1 MGQWEIQV
9 LGDANAGGR
18 WYGSGWMHHD
28 TTSPQINISVT
39 SGYYISSAYY
49 YERHEFDSHWTWWS
63 DHNEGYSG
71 WNTPVSHGDTYV
83 SGGLSCPQWSSSN
96 GKAKWHGGN
105 AETRMFIKVN
115 TSIRWY
121 WVSVNEGGG
130 SVGWGGG
137 NYTHGSGVHMPSSGS
152 RTGYSLSHFTTSAG
166 HHLSRG
172 QHLTITQGLTIYAH
186 WSINQYNYS
195 INLNGGSISDYH
207 GYGTGNYNYGTQIR
221 LASVYRTGWSLS
233 SYKIGNTNLSQGQH
247 YNIPHYNI
255 TLDVNWVINSYNY
268 SINLNGGSISNY
280 HGYGTGNYNYGT
292 QIRLAS
298 VYRTG
303 WSLSSYKI
311 GNTNLSQGQ
320 HYNIP
325 HYNITLDVNWVINK
339 YKFTINHNNDD
350 IAISGDN
357 SITTSYNLNWNTHV
371 NLSSYN
377 GIIQLKKGHTHTG
390 WSTNSFNIPDN
401 DNTVITA
408 LWTINP
414 YSFYINHDNDDIAR
428 SGDNRSL
435 NTEIPSINYNTLI
448 NLSSY
453 NNRVQYKKGHTH
465 TGWSTNSF
473 NMPDNS
479 NKVIT
484 VLWSVNKYNIIL
496 KSDNINSEHYNK
508 IILNKSTS
516 YERDYNSTIDID
528 VPKVIGYN
536 FKEWVPDENN
546 KDEYNIE
553 ASFTNSKHYNEDDDR
568 IYYASWEI
576 KRNGIVK
583 FKDLEEIFN
592 PSNQYE
598 IKFSDYINNLG
609 LNKKRDISFRERV
622 KGKGIKETI

>member
-18 WYGSGWMHHD
+18 WYGSGWMGHN
-28 TTSPQINISVT
+28 TTSSQINISVT

-49 YERHEFDSHWTWWS
+49 YERHEFDSYWTWSS

-71 WNTPVSHGDTYV
+71 WNIPVSHGDTYV

-96 GKAKWHGGN
+96 GAAKWHGGN

-172 QHLTITQGLTIYAH
+172 QHLTITQGLTIYTH

-195 INLNGGSISDYH
+195 INLNGGTVSNYH
-207 GYGTGNYNYGTQIR
+207 GYGTGNYNYGSQIK
-221 LASVYRTGWSLS
+221 LPSVYRTGWSLS

-247 YNIPHYNI
+247 YNIPANNI
-255 TLDVNWVINSYNY
+255 VLNVNWVINSYNY

-280 HGYGTGNYNYGT
+280 YGYGTGNYNYGT

-298 VYRTG
+298 VSRTG
-303 WSLSSYKI
+303 HSLSSYKI

-325 HYNITLDVNWVINK
+325 ANNIVLNVNWTINQ
-339 YKFTINHNNDD
+339 YSFTINHDNDD
-350 IAISGDN
+350 IASSGNN
-357 SITTSYNLNWNTHV
+357 SITTSYTLNWNTHV
-371 NLSSYN
+371 NLSNYN
-377 GIIQLKKGHTHTG
+377 GILQSKKGHSHTG

-401 DNTVITA
+401 NNTVITA
-408 LWTINP
+408 LWSINQ
-414 YSFYINHDNDDIAR
+414 YNFYIDHNNDDIAI
-428 SGDNRSL
+428 SGVNKSA
-435 NTEIPSINYNTLI
+435 NTVISGINYNTLI

-453 NNRVQYKKGHTH
+453 NNRVIYKKGHSH

-473 NMPDNS
+473 NIPDN
-479 NKVIT
+479 NNTVISA
-484 VLWSVNKYNIIL
+484 LWTVNKYNIIL
-496 KSDNINSEHYNK
+496 SSDNINSVHYNK
-508 IILNKSTS
+508 KILNESTY
-516 YERDYNSTIDID
+516 YERDYNSTIVIEN
-528 VPKVIGYN
+528 PKVIGYN

-546 KDEYNIE
+546 IE
-553 ASFTNSKHYNEDDDR
+553 SSFTNSKHYNEDFDR
-568 IYYASWEI
+568 NYYASWEI

-583 FKDLEEIFN
+583 FKDLEDTFKI
-592 PSNQYE
+592 PSENE
-598 IKFSDYINNLG
+598 IKFSDYINNLE
-609 LNKKRDISFRERV
+609 LKKNISFREHV
-622 KGKGIKETI
+622 KGKGIKEVVS